1 MAAAKAFAKENGMA
15 EDADLLG
22 RASLV
27 ARDPEGFMHE
37 TSIDEVERNALEYEY
52 KHKWHGPK
60 MLW

>member
-1 MAAAKAFAKENGMA
+1 MAD
-15 EDADLLG
+15 DADLIG
-22 RASLV
+22 RAALV